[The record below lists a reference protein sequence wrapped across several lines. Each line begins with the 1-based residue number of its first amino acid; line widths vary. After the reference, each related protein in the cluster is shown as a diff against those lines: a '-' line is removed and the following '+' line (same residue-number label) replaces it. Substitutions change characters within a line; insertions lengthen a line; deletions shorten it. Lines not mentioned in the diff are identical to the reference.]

1 MLGYFNVS
9 IIHRTLTWTTGSLTC
24 VCDLF
29 ACVDTRGT
37 SVYSLIRRTFVESA
51 QDSGLLGSLSSCVK
65 VEVAVLDSPVPNKP
79 RGLCERKATLNQ
91 IKCSRSV
98 PLSLPCG
105 QLYVY
110 TIGGQTGVCV
120 CMCVRVYVRA
130 RARARVS
137 VCVCVCV
144 CVCYAL

>member
-1 MLGYFNVS
+1 M
-9 IIHRTLTWTTGSLTC
+9 
-24 VCDLF
+24 
-29 ACVDTRGT
+29 
-37 SVYSLIRRTFVESA
+37 
-51 QDSGLLGSLSSCVK
+51 K

-110 TIGGQTGVCV
+110 TIGGQTGVC
-120 CMCVRVYVRA
+120 MCVRVYVRA

-137 VCVCVCV
+137 VCVCVLRVVTAVQFQLWHCSNRRKRWM
-144 CVCYAL
+144 